1 MSDTMTGEA
10 VENKSAA
17 GIVAM
22 GDEVILSIRGLR
34 KSFGAT
40 EIIRGVDLELRTG
53 ERHALI
59 GPNGAGKSTLFH
71 LISGNLNPTAGEV
84 VLDGQRIEGWPP
96 ERVNRR
102 GLARSFQ
109 ITNIFPKL
117 TVFENVRIAVM
128 QRYRMQYTFWRRIEK
143 MRAIREEAERLM
155 ERVRLRHLAG
165 VPGGEM
171 TYSEQRSLEL
181 AMTLASDPKVI
192 LLDEPMAGMSSEETQ
207 YTAELI
213 REVTA
218 GRTLLL
224 VEHDMDV
231 VFSLGERI
239 SVLVYGQI
247 IATGTPAEIRAHQ
260 GVREAYLGE
269 EHAA

>member
-1 MSDTMTGEA
+1 MSDD
-10 VENKSAA
+10 A
-17 GIVAM
+17 GRAP
-22 GDEVILSIRGLR
+22 ILSIRGLR
-34 KSFGAT
+34 KSFGAA
-40 EIIRGVDLELRTG
+40 EIIRGIDLDLRAG

-71 LISGNLNPTAGEV
+71 LVSGNLRPSAGEI
-84 VLDGQRIEGWPP
+84 VLDGQSIGGWSP

-117 TVFENVRIAVM
+117 SVFENVRIAVM
-128 QRYRMQYTFWRRIEK
+128 QRHRLQYNVWRRIER
-143 MRAIREEAERLM
+143 MPSIREETERLL
-155 ERVRLRHLAG
+155 ERVRLQGQAATL
-165 VPGGEM
+165 GGEM
-171 TYSEQRSLEL
+171 TYSAQRSLEL
-181 AMTLASDPKVI
+181 AMTLASDPQVV

-231 VFSLGERI
+231 VFSLGERV
-239 SVLVYGQI
+239 SVLVYGEL
-247 IATGTPAEIRAHQ
+247 IATGTPHEIRRHD

-269 EHAA
+269 EHAE

>member
-1 MSDTMTGEA
+1 M
-10 VENKSAA
+10 SAA
-17 GIVAM
+17 
-22 GDEVILSIRGLR
+22 LTLRGLR

-40 EIIRGVDLELRTG
+40 EIIRGVDLELRAG
-53 ERHALI
+53 ERRALI

-71 LISGNLNPTAGEV
+71 LISGNLRPTSGEIE
-84 VLDGQRIEGWPP
+84 LDGQRIEGWSP
-96 ERVNRR
+96 ERVNRL

-117 TVFENVRIAVM
+117 SVFENVRIAVM
-128 QRYRMQYTFWRRIEK
+128 QRYSLQYVFWRRIE
-143 MRAIREEAERLM
+143 RVSNLREKVDQLL
-155 ERVRLRHLAG
+155 ERVRLQHQAHTLA
-165 VPGGEM
+165 GEM
-171 TYSEQRSLEL
+171 TYSGQRSLEL

-239 SVLVYGQI
+239 SVLVYGEI
-247 IATGTPAEIRAHQ
+247 IATGTPDEIRQHQ
-260 GVREAYLGE
+260 GVRQAYLGE

>member
-1 MSDTMTGEA
+1 MSNDP
-10 VENKSAA
+10 
-17 GIVAM
+17 
-22 GDEVILSIRGLR
+22 ILSIRGLR
-34 KSFGAT
+34 KSFGAA
-40 EIIRGVDLELRTG
+40 EIIRGIDLDLRAG

-71 LISGNLNPTAGEV
+71 LVSGNLRPTAGEI
-84 VLDGQRIEGWPP
+84 VLGGRHIEGWPP
-96 ERVNRR
+96 ERVNRS

-117 TVFENVRIAVM
+117 SVFENVRIAVM
-128 QRYRMQYTFWRRIEK
+128 QRHRLQYNFWRRIER
-143 MRAIREEAERLM
+143 MGTLREATERLL
-155 ERVRLRHLAG
+155 ERVRLQHQASMLA
-165 VPGGEM
+165 GEM
-171 TYSEQRSLEL
+171 TYSAQRSLEL
-181 AMTLASDPKVI
+181 AMTLASDPQVV

-231 VFSLGERI
+231 VFSLGERV
-239 SVLVYGQI
+239 SVLVYGQV
-247 IATGTPAEIRAHQ
+247 IATGTPDEIRRHP

>member
-1 MSDTMTGEA
+1 MSNND
-10 VENKSAA
+10 S
-17 GIVAM
+17 
-22 GDEVILSIRGLR
+22 ILSIRGLR
-34 KSFGAT
+34 KSFGPT
-40 EIIRGVDLELRTG
+40 EIIRGVDLELRAG
-53 ERHALI
+53 ERRALI

-71 LISGNLNPTAGEV
+71 LISGNLRPTAGEIT
-84 VLDGQRIEGWPP
+84 LDGQRIEGWSP

-128 QRYRMQYTFWRRIEK
+128 QRRGSQYNFWRRIER
-143 MRAIREEAERLM
+143 MGAIREEAEALL
-155 ERVRLRHLAG
+155 ERVRLQHRACTL
-165 VPGGEM
+165 GGEM
-171 TYSEQRSLEL
+171 SYSEQRSLEL
-181 AMTLASDPKVI
+181 AMTLASDPQVI

-207 YTAELI
+207 YTAGLI
-213 REVTA
+213 RELTA

-231 VFSLGERI
+231 VFSLSDSI
-239 SVLVYGQI
+239 SVLVYGQV
-247 IATGTPAEIRAHQ
+247 IATGTPEEIRSDAR
-260 GVREAYLGE
+260 VREAYLGE

>member
-1 MSDTMTGEA
+1 MSEDT
-10 VENKSAA
+10 V
-17 GIVAM
+17 
-22 GDEVILSIRGLR
+22 LRIRGLR

-40 EIIRGVDLELRTG
+40 EIIRGVDLELRAG
-53 ERHALI
+53 ERRALI

-71 LISGNLNPTAGEV
+71 LISGNLKPSAGEIE
-84 VLDGQRIEGWPP
+84 LDGLRIDGWSP
-96 ERVNRR
+96 ERVNRM

-117 TVFENVRIAVM
+117 SVFENVRVAVM
-128 QRYRMQYTFWRRIEK
+128 QRWRLQHNFWRRMER
-143 MRAIREEAERLM
+143 MAAIREETEQLL
-155 ERVRLRHLAG
+155 ERVRLQGQADTL
-165 VPGGEM
+165 GGEL
-171 TYSEQRSLEL
+171 TYSGQRSLEL
-181 AMTLASDPKVI
+181 AMTLASDPKVM

-231 VFSLGERI
+231 VFALGERI
-239 SVLVYGQI
+239 SVLVYGEI
-247 IATGTPAEIRAHQ
+247 IATGTPAEIRQHQ

-269 EHAA
+269 ERAA

>member
-1 MSDTMTGEA
+1 MSHND
-10 VENKSAA
+10 S
-17 GIVAM
+17 
-22 GDEVILSIRGLR
+22 ILSIRGLR

-40 EIIRGVDLELRTG
+40 EIIRGVDLDLRAG
-53 ERHALI
+53 ERRALI

-71 LISGNLNPTAGEV
+71 LISGNLRPTSGEIT
-84 VLDGQRIEGWPP
+84 LDGQRIEGWSP

-109 ITNIFPKL
+109 ITNVFPRL
-117 TVFENVRIAVM
+117 SVFENVRIGVM
-128 QRYRMQYTFWRRIEK
+128 QRRGVQYNLWRRIEGL
-143 MRAIREEAERLM
+143 RAVREEAEQLL
-155 ERVRLRHLAG
+155 ERVRLQDHAQTLAG
-165 VPGGEM
+165 EM
-171 TYSEQRSLEL
+171 SYSAQRSLEL

-192 LLDEPMAGMSSEETQ
+192 LLDEPMAGMSSEETA

-231 VFSLGERI
+231 VFSLSERI
-239 SVLVYGQI
+239 SVLVYGQV
-247 IATGTPAEIRAHQ
+247 IATGTPEEIRQDAS
-260 GVREAYLGE
+260 VREAYLGK

>member
-1 MSDTMTGEA
+1 MNGNA
-10 VENKSAA
+10 
-17 GIVAM
+17 
-22 GDEVILSIRGLR
+22 ILDIRGLR

-40 EIIRGVDLELRTG
+40 EIIRGVDLVLRAG
-53 ERHALI
+53 ERRALI

-71 LISGNLNPTAGEV
+71 LISGHLKPSAGEIM
-84 VLDGQRIEGWPP
+84 LDGQRIDGWPP

-109 ITNIFPKL
+109 ITNVFPRL
-117 TVFENVRIAVM
+117 TVFENVRVAVM
-128 QRYRMQYTFWRRIEK
+128 QRYRLQYTFWRRIDA
-143 MRAIREEAERLM
+143 MAAIREETERLL
-155 ERVRLRHLAG
+155 ERLRLQHQAGTLA
-165 VPGGEM
+165 GEM
-171 TYSEQRSLEL
+171 TYSGQRSLEL
-181 AMTLASDPKVI
+181 AMTLASNPKVI

-239 SVLVYGQI
+239 SVLVYGQV
-247 IATGTPAEIRAHQ
+247 IASGTPAEIRGHH